1 MNKQLLKDNYLV
13 IREFISPEEAK
24 RCAKEFREIDSKEY
38 FPGDDQAPNSAA
50 AYNIKPA
57 LEIHCNT
64 THKVSEAAQ
73 TFVLPTYCYSRIYKT
88 GCDLKRHIDRAACEV
103 SVTLHLEGDL
113 DWPICIEASD
123 GTSHSVVLNP
133 CDAMI
138 YLGCIAPHWRKRYR
152 GKEYIQ
158 FFMHY
163 VRSDGGC
170 AEVYFDKEDKVN
182 NLERIEI
189 LTKEYNGLR

>member
-1 MNKQLLKDNYLV
+1 MNKQLLNDNYLV
-13 IREFISPEEAK
+13 VREFISQEEAK

-38 FPGDDQAPNSAA
+38 FPGDDQAPNSVA

-57 LEIHCNT
+57 LEIHCNS
-64 THKVSEAAQ
+64 THKVSEAAE
-73 TFVLPTYCYSRIYKT
+73 TYVLPTYCYSRIYKK
-88 GCDLKRHIDRAACEV
+88 GCDLKKHVDRAACEI
-103 SVTLHLEGDL
+103 SVTLHLEGDV
-113 DWPICIEASD
+113 DWPISIESSD

-133 CDAMI
+133 GDAII
-138 YLGCIAPHWRKRYR
+138 YLGCVAPHWRMRYR
-152 GKEYIQ
+152 GNEYVQ

-163 VRSDGGC
+163 VRSGGSC